1 MRKAKTAPEAQ
12 DAPEKE
18 VKSETAAAAD
28 ETSVQPQTKPIEKQI
43 TKVGHLLKEMRLQ
56 KGLKINEVAKTLC
69 IRQCYLEAIENS
81 DYKEIPVFPYGIGF
95 IRSYADFLGLNSS
108 NIIELYKEETNT
120 KPANDIYVLEPQ
132 TEATVPNKKYL
143 LISLIAIIAIYAAW
157 SAYNRQAETM
167 VDENISNEE
176 VISSAQV
183 EEIGSETPL
192 IVEDYSATINNN
204 DAHTAVVDVVA
215 PVNTADQQV
224 TITNESFVETPAAA
238 PATKPA
244 AETLAPQAPKAEKA
258 VEKPAEKKMEVKTE
272 AANTAIPNEGV
283 FIKVKKEI
291 WVEVKNDEKL
301 YLSKVLKE
309 GDTYTLPEGGHGM
322 LLSLGKLDGADVY
335 INGKLTTV
343 ATPAKRMNI
352 SMDKFL
358 NADNH

>member
-18 VKSETAAAAD
+18 IKSETAAAAD
-28 ETSVQPQTKPIEKQI
+28 ETSVQPQAKPIEKQI

-120 KPANDIYVLEPQ
+120 KPAKDIYVLEPQ

-183 EEIGSETPL
+183 QEIGSETPL
-192 IVEDYSATINNN
+192 IVEDYSATVNN
-204 DAHTAVVDVVA
+204 DANSIVDDVASANPAV
-215 PVNTADQQV
+215 QQV
-224 TITNESFVETPAAA
+224 TITNESFVETPA
-238 PATKPA
+238 TKPT
-244 AETLAPQAPKAEKA
+244 AETLATQAPKAEKA
-258 VEKPAEKKMEVKTE
+258 VEKAVEKKTEVKTE

>member
-28 ETSVQPQTKPIEKQI
+28 ETSVQPQAKPIEKQI

-183 EEIGSETPL
+183 EEIGNETPL
-192 IVEDYSATINNN
+192 IVEDYSATINN
-204 DAHTAVVDVVA
+204 DANTTVVDVVA
-215 PVNTADQQV
+215 PANTADQQV

-238 PATKPA
+238 PATKPT

-258 VEKPAEKKMEVKTE
+258 VEK
-272 AANTAIPNEGV
+272 
-283 FIKVKKEI
+283 
-291 WVEVKNDEKL
+291 
-301 YLSKVLKE
+301 
-309 GDTYTLPEGGHGM
+309 
-322 LLSLGKLDGADVY
+322 
-335 INGKLTTV
+335 
-343 ATPAKRMNI
+343 
-352 SMDKFL
+352 
-358 NADNH
+358 